1 VVFLYRELKEFYFTK
16 IYSLQRGLMEITY
29 PFAKVFTDSTNKMN
43 VFFLHDTEHSTFQQI
58 GDIGTGIVDFC
69 ELDFS
74 AMVEKVKALETVEVT
89 NANFED
95 IKKVYCNAVNL
106 LKEKHSYAHFFLNS
120 DLFRNFYNADRS
132 EGEKVSYANFLIQY
146 YINLQTVYVEALEFC
161 LYTQVLTEYTLPE
174 RYVMFCN
181 LHPNFIQHI
190 LRSMY
195 AIAPI
200 THGKFDTSKLIRFN
214 DPAEVDTKK
223 VLQNIHRDSDYSVS
237 MWQYF
242 AIQSLEEMLYLEFM
256 EMIKRGIRIKRC
268 GLCDRYFVLA
278 DKRKRDYCDRIYKG
292 KRTCK
297 QIGAKQK
304 FNQSVEQD
312 SFLQEFQRIYNR
324 MYSRYYRMDAW
335 DSERQTNKM
344 TEEQFKAWTDMAS
357 KARLEYRQGIIS
369 GNDLLEQISGG

>member
-1 VVFLYRELKEFYFTK
+1 
-16 IYSLQRGLMEITY
+16 MEITY
-29 PFAKVFTDSTNKMN
+29 PFAKVFTDSTNKFN
-43 VFFLHDTEHSTFQQI
+43 VFFLHDAEHSTFQQI
-58 GDIGTGIVDFC
+58 GEIGTGIVDFC

-74 AMVEKVKALETVEVT
+74 ELQEKIKALETVEVT

-95 IKKVYCNAVNL
+95 IKKVYWNAVEL
-106 LKEKHSYAHFFLNS
+106 LKEKHSYLHFFLTS
-120 DLFRNFYNADRS
+120 DLFRNFYNVDRS
-132 EGEKVSYANFLIQY
+132 EVEKVSYANFLFQY
-146 YINLQTVYVEALEFC
+146 YLNLQAVYAEALEFC
-161 LYTQVLTEYTLPE
+161 LSNEILSEYTLPE

-181 LHPNFIQHI
+181 LYPNFMQYM

-195 AIAPI
+195 GIAPI
-200 THGKFDTSKLIRFN
+200 ANGRFDTNKLISFN
-214 DPAEVDTKK
+214 DPDEVDTRK
-223 VLQNIHRDSDYSVS
+223 VLQNIHRDSKHAVS

-242 AIQSLEEMLYLEFM
+242 AIQSLEEMFYLEFM
-256 EMIKRGIRIKRC
+256 EMTKRGIRIKRC

-335 DSERQTNKM
+335 DSDRQTNKM
-344 TEEQFKAWTDMAS
+344 TEEQFKAWISAAS
-357 KARLEYRQGIIS
+357 KARQEYKAGVIS
-369 GNDLLEQISGG
+369 GRELLKRIDRSKNP

>member
-1 VVFLYRELKEFYFTK
+1 
-16 IYSLQRGLMEITY
+16 MEITY
-29 PFAKVFTDSTNKMN
+29 PFAKVFTDSTNQLN
-43 VFFLHDTEHSTFQQI
+43 VFFLHDIEHSTFQQL

-74 AMVEKVKALETVEVT
+74 KLQEKIKALETVEVT
-89 NANFED
+89 NANFD
-95 IKKVYCNAVNL
+95 DMKKVYWNAADL
-106 LKEKHSYAHFFLNS
+106 LKEKHSYIHFFLKS

-132 EGEKVSYANFLIQY
+132 EGEKVSYANFLFQY
-146 YINLQTVYVEALEFC
+146 YINLQAVYAEALEFC
-161 LYTQVLTEYTLPE
+161 LSNEILPEYTLPE

-181 LHPNFIQHI
+181 LHPNFTQHM

-195 AIAPI
+195 GIAPI
-200 THGKFDTSKLIRFN
+200 ANGRFDTSKLIAFN
-214 DPAEVDTKK
+214 DPAEVDTRK
-223 VLQNIHRDSDYSVS
+223 VLQNIHRDSEHPVS

-242 AIQSLEEMLYLEFM
+242 AIQSLEEMFYLEFM

-312 SFLQEFQRIYNR
+312 SFLQEIQRTYNR

-335 DSERQTNKM
+335 DGDRQTNKM

-357 KARLEYRQGIIS
+357 KARQEYKSGKIS
-369 GNDLLEQISGG
+369 GEELLRRISENPECSRSS

>member
-1 VVFLYRELKEFYFTK
+1 
-16 IYSLQRGLMEITY
+16 MEITY
-29 PFAKVFTDSTNKMN
+29 PFAKVFTDSTNKLN
-43 VFFLHDTEHSTFQQI
+43 VFFLHDAEHSTFQQI
-58 GDIGTGIVDFC
+58 GDIGTGIVEFC

-74 AMVEKVKALETVEVT
+74 ELQEKIKALETVEVT
-89 NANFED
+89 NANFD
-95 IKKVYCNAVNL
+95 DMKKVYWNAVDL
-106 LKEKHSYAHFFLNS
+106 LKEKHSYIHFFLKS

-132 EGEKVSYANFLIQY
+132 EGEKASYANFLFQY
-146 YINLQTVYVEALEFC
+146 YINLQAVYAEALEFC
-161 LYTQVLTEYTLPE
+161 LSNEILSEYTLPE

-181 LHPNFIQHI
+181 LHVNFTQYM

-195 AIAPI
+195 GIAPI
-200 THGKFDTSKLIRFN
+200 ANGRFDTSKLISFN
-214 DPAEVDTKK
+214 DPDEVDTRK
-223 VLQNIHRDSDYSVS
+223 VLQNIHRDSEHSVS

-242 AIQSLEEMLYLEFM
+242 AIQSLEEMLYLEFVKM
-256 EMIKRGIRIKRC
+256 TKRGIRIKRC

-324 MYSRYYRMDAW
+324 MYSRFYRIDAW
-335 DSERQTNKM
+335 DRDKPTNKI
-344 TEEQFKAWTDMAS
+344 TEEQFKKWASEAS
-357 KARLEYRQGIIS
+357 KARQEYKAGGIS
-369 GNDLLEQISGG
+369 GDELLCRIRID

>member
-1 VVFLYRELKEFYFTK
+1 
-16 IYSLQRGLMEITY
+16 MEITY
-29 PFAKVFTDSTNKMN
+29 PFAKVFVDSTNKLN
-43 VFFLHDTEHSTFQQI
+43 LFFLHDVEHSTFQQL

-74 AMVEKVKALETVEVT
+74 KLQEKIKALETVEVT
-89 NANFED
+89 NANFD
-95 IKKVYCNAVNL
+95 DMKKIYWNAADL
-106 LKEKHSYAHFFLNS
+106 LKEKHSYIHFFLKS

-132 EGEKVSYANFLIQY
+132 EYDKASYANFLFQC
-146 YINLQTVYVEALEFC
+146 YINLQAAYAEALEFC
-161 LYTQVLTEYTLPE
+161 LSNEILPEYTLPE

-181 LHPNFIQHI
+181 LHPNFTQHM

-195 AIAPI
+195 GIAPI
-200 THGKFDTSKLIRFN
+200 ANGRFDTSKLIAFN
-214 DPAEVDTKK
+214 DPAEVDTRK
-223 VLQNIHRDSDYSVS
+223 VLQNIHRDSEHPVS

-242 AIQSLEEMLYLEFM
+242 AIQSLEEMFYLEFM

-312 SFLQEFQRIYNR
+312 SFLQEIQRTYNR

-335 DSERQTNKM
+335 DGDRQTNKM

-357 KARLEYRQGIIS
+357 KARQEYKSGKIS
-369 GNDLLEQISGG
+369 GEELLRRISENPECSRSS